1 MKPEI
6 VEESSTLLAVK
17 QETYSPEVAS
27 DANDYSRFDDLG
39 DSDDDDV
46 KTSQVVEKEDE
57 KLSMSDSLSRANG
70 YKDAGNSAFKRVD
83 FVEAGRRYQEG
94 IAILNNFIKNAA
106 GNECD
111 EVKSTLISLHGNNSM
126 VLMKLENW
134 NAAIISTCEV
144 LKAEKKNIK
153 ALFRRGVSYHK
164 VGFLEESKADLT
176 YLLELDAK
184 NAAAIKELIQVVKDI
199 KSSKLR
205 ERVAFSSMFKKN
217 IYGDKEAERIAKEK
231 REEIERERENDEW
244 IKNKLSRRESG
255 MEQLTFE
262 DWKKEKKESEE
273 KELKEQKAKKEK
285 IEKEKDDKLE
295 YDRREKHHL
304 EKERE
309 IHPVNSSEDDDYDE
323 EDSKILS
330 ETKKKGYCYFR
341 NEQCTLFT
349 LPFMITTCL
358 YLSTVLTLL
367 VLVTISAKAQQF
379 SILIQQET
387 PSNSHANDN
396 Y

>member
-17 QETYSPEVAS
+17 QETYSPETAL

-39 DSDDDDV
+39 DSEDDDV
-46 KTSQVVEKEDE
+46 KNSQVVEKEDE

-70 YKDAGNSAFKRVD
+70 YKDAGNSAFKRVE
-83 FVEAGRRYQEG
+83 FVEAGKRYQEG

-295 YDRREKHHL
+295 NDRREKQHL
-304 EKERE
+304 EKKERE
-309 IHPVNSSEDDDYDE
+309 ILPVNSSEDDDYDE

-341 NEQCTLFT
+341 NEQCTLFY
-349 LPFMITTCL
+349 LPLMIT
-358 YLSTVLTLL
+358 LL
-367 VLVTISAKAQQF
+367 AFTFLQC
-379 SILIQQET
+379 
-387 PSNSHANDN
+387 
-396 Y
+396 

>member
-262 DWKKEKKESEE
+262 DWKKEKKESED

-295 YDRREKHHL
+295 NDRREKQHL
-304 EKERE
+304 EKKERE
-309 IHPVNSSEDDDYDE
+309 ILPVNSSEDDDYDE

-341 NEQCTLFT
+341 NEQCTLFY
-349 LPFMITTCL
+349 LPLMIT
-358 YLSTVLTLL
+358 LL
-367 VLVTISAKAQQF
+367 AFTFLQC
-379 SILIQQET
+379 
-387 PSNSHANDN
+387 
-396 Y
+396 